1 MKYLLKV
8 HRVDYEK
15 HSVALPTFYE
25 KNIGFMRMKNTG
37 HMYKRPFIKLVDLYT
52 QLCRQLP
59 YSSLQKVTER
69 LGSETMAEW
78 ISILFGGCQDNIKCS
93 ISLSFHNI

>member
-1 MKYLLKV
+1 MNELMNTPDPV
-8 HRVDYEK
+8 NEISIESHRVNYEK

-37 HMYKRPFIKLVDLYT
+37 HVYERPFIKLVDLYT

-59 YSSLQKVTER
+59 
-69 LGSETMAEW
+69 
-78 ISILFGGCQDNIKCS
+78 
-93 ISLSFHNI
+93 

>member
-8 HRVDYEK
+8 HRVNYEK
-15 HSVALPTFYE
+15 HSVASPIFYE

-37 HMYKRPFIKLVDLYT
+37 HMYERPFIKLVDLNT

-59 YSSLQKVTER
+59 
-69 LGSETMAEW
+69 
-78 ISILFGGCQDNIKCS
+78 
-93 ISLSFHNI
+93 